1 VVVAQETCPIILYGA
16 PRSGTT
22 FLNRILNEHPDIFIS
37 GETRIFLWAHASLNR
52 LTRDP
57 VNLYL
62 HRDEIVDHLRA
73 QYPRMIRDFYCGLNP
88 EARYWGDK
96 APHYVS
102 RQALGCLDTIADLFP
117 ETRFIQIVRDGR
129 DVVASLVRKRTRD
142 GEPWTT
148 FEGAHRTWTHALE
161 IGCGFGRAQPPYRYF
176 ELRYEDLIRDEVG
189 MARKLFDFLGIEIHP
204 SVVDFCRRQR
214 EKRTPLSGPT
224 RDLSGDAAASD
235 WGTVLTPE
243 EQLRSLEILG
253 RHLIQFGYETEA
265 SLVEVYR
272 AVAERRARAMVQP
285 VGDAVSSTLPEDA
298 TVLVVDPTGGSL
310 TSLAGRTVWPFPQTG
325 DGACASPYL
334 ADGAD
339 AIAQLETLR
348 AKGADFLLVPSTA
361 FWWLDQCAEL
371 KQHLESR
378 YRAVLR
384 RDDAGLVFDLG
395 QPTASTPTDQ
405 TEQRRAHREWLDRL
419 HQATEEIAT
428 LVPPSESL
436 ILLDNDE
443 WGLSDTVAGRS
454 RVPFFESTGGQWG
467 LPPDDGTAIR
477 ELEQRREAGTAFMV
491 FGWPSFWWLDLY
503 PGLHRYLRSSHL
515 CVLEN
520 DRLVAFDLRS

>member
-1 VVVAQETCPIILYGA
+1 MVVAQETCPIILYGA

-57 VNLYL
+57 VNLFL

-142 GEPWTT
+142 GERWTT

-348 AKGADFLLVPSTA
+348 AKRGRLPAGPEHRVLVAGPVRRAQAAPGVSVPRGAAPRRRRPSLRPGPADRVNAYRSDRATA
-361 FWWLDQCAEL
+361 CPSGMAGSAASGYRGDRHPRPAE
-371 KQHLESR
+371 R
-378 YRAVLR
+378 IADPAR
-384 RDDAGLVFDLG
+384 
-395 QPTASTPTDQ
+395 
-405 TEQRRAHREWLDRL
+405 QRRVGPERHRGRP
-419 HQATEEIAT
+419 Q
-428 LVPPSESL
+428 PRSL
-436 ILLDNDE
+436 LRID
-443 WGLSDTVAGRS
+443 GRS
-454 RVPFFESTGGQWG
+454 V
-467 LPPDDGTAIR
+467 GTA
-477 ELEQRREAGTAFMV
+477 
-491 FGWPSFWWLDLY
+491 
-503 PGLHRYLRSSHL
+503 PG
-515 CVLEN
+515 
-520 DRLVAFDLRS
+520 